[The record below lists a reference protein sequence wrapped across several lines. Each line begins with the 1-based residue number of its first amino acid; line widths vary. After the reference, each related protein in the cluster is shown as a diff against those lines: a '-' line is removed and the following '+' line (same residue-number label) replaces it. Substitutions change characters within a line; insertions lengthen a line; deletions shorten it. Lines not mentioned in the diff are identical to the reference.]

1 MTNDP
6 FAAAKSG
13 ESAGSSIPS
22 RGSFKGNRSAV
33 AADHPLAAS
42 TGAQILKLQT
52 YTADTMTLDIKDGDF
67 LIKDKN
73 LWSGKTLHKLYQ
85 EAYTPWEWHEPII
98 KKAKELGMLCFSSV
112 FDGSAVDFLEKLNVP
127 AYKMCSRSIIP

>member
-42 TGAQILKLQT
+42 TGEHILMEGGSA
-52 YTADTMTLDIKDGDF
+52 ADT
-67 LIKDKN
+67 
-73 LWSGKTLHKLYQ
+73 
-85 EAYTPWEWHEPII
+85 
-98 KKAKELGMLCFSSV
+98 
-112 FDGSAVDFLEKLNVP
+112 
-127 AYKMCSRSIIP
+127 